1 MGTGFGPSLPLAR
14 SDEDG
19 FYAMH
24 KTVSLEISEDFK
36 TLLMTNPGERVMDS
50 RFGVGIRRYLFEQN
64 LQQTWSDIDARIR
77 SQVKTYL
84 PAIRINSID
93 FNSADNTEGAHENFL
108 GIKIDFT
115 IIALKIRNTFDIV
128 RSETGGVSIKGLS
141 GTGAPTAA
149 PVTPGSVT
157 GGPVPYIP

>member
-1 MGTGFGPSLPLAR
+1 MGTGFGPILPLVR

-19 FYAMH
+19 HYALH
-24 KTVSLEISEDFK
+24 KAAAAEIKEDFK

-64 LQQTWSDIDARIR
+64 VQQTWSDIDARIR
-77 SQVKTYL
+77 SQAKAYL

-93 FNSADNTEGAHENFL
+93 FAAADNTEGAHENYL

-115 IIALKIRNTFDIV
+115 IIPLKIRNTFNIS
-128 RSETGGVSIKGLS
+128 RSESGGVSLIESLSMDPFTSKGPP
-141 GTGAPTAA
+141 GA
-149 PVTPGSVT
+149 
-157 GGPVPYIP
+157 GG